1 MERPELQ
8 KIKDIRIEL
17 INSWPRDE
25 IVELYKA
32 GGWWKD
38 HYDPDGIDL
47 IIKGSFAFAIAVE
60 KDTGT
65 AVGMGRAISDGVSD
79 AYIQDVVVLD
89 RMRGRGIGSRI
100 ILTLVDHLRKHGIG
114 WIGLIAEQGSR
125 PFYEKIG
132 FDEFS
137 GEPMLYR
144 VED

>member
-1 MERPELQ
+1 MERPIMQE
-8 KIKDIRIEL
+8 IKDIQIEL
-17 INSWPRDE
+17 VNSWSQDE
-25 IVELYKA
+25 IVDLYKA

-38 HYDPDGIDL
+38 HYDPDGIGL

-60 KDTGT
+60 RDTGT

-79 AYIQDVVVLD
+79 AYIQDVAVLD
-89 RMRGRGIGSRI
+89 RMRGKGIGSQI
-100 ILTLVDHLRKHGIG
+100 ITILVDHLRKHGIG

-132 FDEFS
+132 FNEFS

-144 VED
+144 MEE